1 MELIVYKSNGEKTNK
16 KVKLDNTI
24 FDITPNDHA
33 IYMDVKHYLAAQR
46 QGTHKTKERSEIKG
60 SRRKLRKQKGAG
72 AARIGDIKSPILRGG
87 GRAFGPKPRDYS
99 FKLNKKV
106 KRLARISALSYK
118 AKADA
123 IRVLEDFDFKAPQT
137 KQMLE
142 IIEKFDFK
150 NKKTLLVLKESNKN
164 VYLSARNLSN
174 VKVTLASKL
183 NTYDLMSASNLMFVE
198 SAISEIN

>member
-1 MELIVYKSNGEKTNK
+1 MELIVYKTNGEKTTK
-16 KVKLDNTI
+16 KVKLDKAI

-46 QGTHKTKERSEIKG
+46 QGTHKTKERSEIRG

-72 AARIGDIKSPILRGG
+72 AARIGDIKSPVLRGG
-87 GRAFGPKPRDYS
+87 GRVFGPKPRNYS

-118 AKADA
+118 AKDGA
-123 IRVLEDFDFKAPQT
+123 IHILEDFSFKLPKTQY
-137 KQMLE
+137 MVE
-142 IIEKFDFK
+142 MMEKFDFK
-150 NKKTLLVLKESNKN
+150 NKKTLLVLTEPNKN
-164 VYLSARNLSN
+164 VYLSARNLKN

-183 NTYDLMSASNLMFVE
+183 NTYDLMNASNLMFVE
-198 SAISEIN
+198 SAISEIK

>member
-1 MELIVYKSNGEKTNK
+1 MELIVYKTNGEKTTK
-16 KVKLDNTI
+16 KVKLDKAI
-24 FDITPNDHA
+24 FDVAPNDHA

-46 QGTHKTKERSEIKG
+46 QGTHKTKERSEIRG

-118 AKADA
+118 AKDDA
-123 IRVLEDFDFKAPQT
+123 IHVLEDFNFKSPKTQ
-137 KQMLE
+137 QIVE
-142 IIEKFDFK
+142 IMEKFDFL

-164 VYLSARNLSN
+164 VYLSARNLKN

-183 NTYDLMSASNLMFVE
+183 NTYDLMNASNLMFVE
-198 SAISEIN
+198 SAISEIK

>member
-1 MELIVYKSNGEKTNK
+1 MELIVYKKNGEKTSK
-16 KVKLDNTI
+16 KVKLDKAI

-46 QGTHKTKERSEIKG
+46 QGTHKTKERSEIRG

-72 AARIGDIKSPILRGG
+72 AARIGDIKSPVLRGG
-87 GRAFGPKPRDYS
+87 GRVFGPKPRDYS

-123 IRVLEDFDFKAPQT
+123 IRVVEDINFKSPKTQ
-137 KQMLE
+137 QMAE

-150 NKKTLLVLKESNKN
+150 NKKTLLVLMESNKN
-164 VYLSARNLSN
+164 VYLSARNLKN
-174 VKVTLASKL
+174 VKVTLVSKL
-183 NTYDLMSASNLMFVE
+183 NTYDLMHASNLMFVE
-198 SAISEIN
+198 SAINEIK

>member
-1 MELIVYKSNGEKTNK
+1 MELIVYKTNGEKTTK
-16 KVKLDNTI
+16 KVKLDKAI
-24 FDITPNDHA
+24 FDVAPNDHA
-33 IYMDVKHYLAAQR
+33 IYMDVRHYLAAQR
-46 QGTHKTKERSEIKG
+46 QGTHKTKERSEIRG

-118 AKADA
+118 AKDDA
-123 IRVLEDFDFKAPQT
+123 IHVLEDFNFKTPKTQ
-137 KQMLE
+137 QIVE
-142 IIEKFDFK
+142 IMEKFDFT

-164 VYLSARNLSN
+164 VYLSARNLKN

-183 NTYDLMSASNLMFVE
+183 NTYDLMHASNLMFVE
-198 SAISEIN
+198 SAISEIK

>member
-1 MELIVYKSNGEKTNK
+1 MELIVYKTNGEKTTK
-16 KVKLDNTI
+16 KVKLDKAI
-24 FDITPNDHA
+24 FDVAPNDHA

-46 QGTHKTKERSEIKG
+46 QGTHKTKERSEIRG

-72 AARIGDIKSPILRGG
+72 AARIGDIKSPMLRGG

-118 AKADA
+118 AKDDA
-123 IRVLEDFDFKAPQT
+123 IHVLEDFNFKSPKTQ
-137 KQMLE
+137 QIVE
-142 IIEKFDFK
+142 IMEKFDFS

-164 VYLSARNLSN
+164 VYLSARNLKN

-183 NTYDLMSASNLMFVE
+183 NTYDLMNASNLMFVE
-198 SAISEIN
+198 SAISEIK